1 MNQELSPDPAGE
13 SSAPTNKMILDLRA
27 LIAKNTRRWKL
38 LIVLEALALIVAVP
52 LAFLWIAFAT
62 DNYFHLPMWGRIL
75 VLIAF
80 LGVSGYL
87 IWSLINRW
95 KQLNFT
101 EDQVALAMEKRSG
114 GLENRI
120 INSIQLAREGAR
132 AAGFSQTVV
141 EENFNR
147 LQKIEVQQAAQMKP
161 AVVRISVAGGI
172 VLIGVGFYIAQPKY
186 FSNAFQRIF
195 VPLKNIDP
203 IYRTIVM
210 VEPGNI
216 TARVGTDVPIKMSF
230 KGKVPEEIRIVQIR
244 KSGRVT
250 ETVKIDPTKDTAF
263 YTFKNVDQKIGY
275 IVIGGDYT
283 TERYDISVPTPAQI
297 NAMVVEY
304 DYPAYTKLPR
314 ASINTGV
321 GDLEALIGTQAK
333 VTFTLDQPADSAYI
347 LLQTAGLSSANTA
360 SKAAS
365 AATGAD
371 AAENAEAA
379 KPAVASDGI
388 KRLQLKKISPTQYEG
403 NFEFKDILAYQIE
416 TVNPG
421 SDPFRSSRYAIKIK
435 PDEFPLVD
443 LTGIAKTLDILPDTV
458 LNTKIIA
465 SDDLGLARVGV
476 FYRKVNQSRLESAP
490 TDAAN
495 ATADAASRDE
505 GWLPIQTWETPDGRK
520 KYEADYKLAIQSLG
534 LTEGERIEIV
544 VRAQDGDPAKANTWA
559 AGDTFALMVG
569 GDGASYQ
576 LVYEQILRSE
586 KQIKELIDNERKS
599 MQATSTWI
607 NKVDTETSIRW
618 DDEKVRADLVTSTR
632 AMAKKQD
639 EVRTQAG
646 QVARGIIDQAAGPKM
661 SVAIIADTEM
671 VQTIRVLEAVAQR
684 DHGQAIRAALADAR
698 NVQERTLKGL
708 DGVLSDYIKFRQDWE
723 KNNMTAFVKM
733 IGEREMLLK
742 EESLVNKNPDAS
754 KSADL
759 VQKSARTRQLKVLEL
774 SGLAQSAFADLAIRM
789 APIEN
794 DPEAEILKMLAGS
807 FTVASKELAEP
818 ALKSSMQQAADLV
831 GSGKFTEAA
840 PQQEQAALK
849 LLKIYTDL
857 KAVQDAVALK
867 RTEIA
872 KKEES
877 NAKEQEKIKELQSGN
892 TEDLLNGDKDVKLD
906 DTTTMADAGAMGEKG
921 KGKLGESVLYDFD
934 KAATDGILNPGKS
947 DKRQELDML
956 SLSDKPGGDMSFP
969 NSSDKKANAVTPQ
982 IQEKF
987 DDLMGPLIDAADLVR
1002 EDFESYRTQYGGV
1015 NAEAGD
1021 VGMQGGDLSSTS
1033 ATAATGNQKQP
1044 PNNFGGASRSGR
1056 TGARAFGQNVDDVTK
1071 NEKGRDKAQ
1080 DGDENSPRTAGS
1092 MKEGPGEPDS
1102 DVSAAYG
1109 GKHIDSK
1116 DTVFSQRDSA
1126 KFKKEAIDTM
1136 GDPQDKRKIVERM
1149 DPNAQK
1155 FTKDM
1160 LDKMYDTNSKT
1171 EQVIERVKT
1180 IKKELNNLYLPTEEL
1195 DKLAKE
1201 LEINLDRMKE
1211 NPDPELFRMQA
1222 DALSRLVS
1230 LARVLDQAQSSFQPS
1245 IPRAQKVRGRVLD
1258 EPAWQVIPGYEDAV
1272 KKYYESLSEAR

>member
-1 MNQELSPDPAGE
+1 MTQALTPNPSGDSGGP
-13 SSAPTNKMILDLRA
+13 SNKMIESLRA
-27 LIAKNTRRWKL
+27 LISKNTRRWKM
-38 LIVLEALALIVAVP
+38 LIVLEALGLIVSVP
-52 LAFLWIAFAT
+52 LAYLWIAFVA

-75 VLIAF
+75 VLMVF
-80 LGVSGYL
+80 VGVGGYL
-87 IWSLINRW
+87 IWSLVKRW

-114 GLENRI
+114 GLENRL

-141 EENFNR
+141 EENYNR

-161 AVVRISVAGGI
+161 AVVRIAVAGCI
-172 VLIGVGFYIAQPKY
+172 VLVGVGFYVAQPQY
-186 FSNAFQRIF
+186 FSNAFQRVF
-195 VPLKNIDP
+195 MPLKNVDP

-216 TARVGTDVPIKMSF
+216 TTRVGTDVPIKMSF
-230 KGKVPEEIRIVQIR
+230 KGKTPEEVRIVQIR

-250 ETVKIDPTKDTAF
+250 ETVKVDPTKDTAYF
-263 YTFKNVDQKIGY
+263 TFKNVDQKIGY

-297 NAMVVEY
+297 NAMTVVY
-304 DYPAYTKLPR
+304 DYPAYSKLTK
-314 ASINTGV
+314 ATINTGV
-321 GDLEALIGTQAK
+321 GDLEALIGTRAT
-333 VTFTLDQPADSAYI
+333 VTFTLDQPAESASI
-347 LLQTAGLSSANTA
+347 LLQTSGLGSANNA

-365 AATGAD
+365 AASGAD
-371 AAENAEAA
+371 GGEAGESPKSAAG
-379 KPAVASDGI
+379 DGI
-388 KRLQLKKISPTQYEG
+388 KRVALKKLSPTQYEG
-403 NFEFKDILAYQIE
+403 SFEFRDVLAYQIE

-421 SDPFRSSRYAIKIK
+421 SDPFRSSRYGIKVK
-435 PDEFPLVD
+435 PDEFPIVD
-443 LTGIAKTLDILPDTV
+443 LGGMAKQLDILPDTV
-458 LNTKIIA
+458 ISTKVTA
-465 SDDLGLARVGV
+465 TDDLGLARVGV
-476 FYRKVNQSRLESAP
+476 FYRKVNQAKLESAVS
-490 TDAAN
+490 DEKG
-495 ATADAASRDE
+495 DASRDE
-505 GWLPIQTWETPDGRK
+505 GWLPVQTWETPDGK
-520 KYEADYKLAIQSLG
+520 KKFEMDYKVSIQSLG
-534 LTEGERIEIV
+534 LTEGERIELV
-544 VRAQDGDPAKANTWA
+544 VRAQDGDPAKAGQWA
-559 AGDTFALMVG
+559 LGDTYALMVG

-586 KQIKELIDNERKS
+586 KQIKELIDAERKT
-599 MQATSTWI
+599 MAATTAWI
-607 NKVDTETSIRW
+607 SKVDTETNIRW
-618 DDEKVRADLVTSTR
+618 DDEKVRADLVTQTR
-632 AMAKKQD
+632 AMAKQQD

-646 QVARGIIDQAAGPKM
+646 QVARGVIDQAPGPKM
-661 SVAIIADTEM
+661 SIGVIADTEM
-671 VQTIRVLEAVAQR
+671 VQSIRVLEAVAQR

-698 NVQERTLKGL
+698 NVQERTIKGL
-708 DGVLSDYIKFRQDWE
+708 DGVLSEYTKFRYEWE

-742 EESLVNKNPDAS
+742 EESLVNKTPDPS
-754 KSADL
+754 KSVDL
-759 VQKSARTRQLKVLEL
+759 VQKSARSRQLKVLEL
-774 SGLAQSAFADLAIRM
+774 AGLAQTAFGEMATRM
-789 APIEN
+789 APVDN
-794 DPEAEILKMLAGS
+794 DPEAEVLKMLSDS
-807 FTVASKELAEP
+807 FTVAAKDLGDAG
-818 ALKSSMQQAADLV
+818 LKTAMQQAADAA
-831 GSGKFTEAA
+831 GSGKFAEAA
-840 PQQEQAALK
+840 PKQEEAALK

-892 TEDLLNGDKDVKLD
+892 TDDLLNGDKDLKLQD
-906 DTTTMADAGAMGEKG
+906 SVTMGETGDNEKG
-921 KGKLGESVLYDFD
+921 KAKLGESVLYDFD
-934 KAATDGILNPGKS
+934 KAATDGLLNPGKQ

-956 SLSDKPGGDMSFP
+956 SLSDKAGGDMSFP
-969 NSSDKKANAVTPQ
+969 NSSDKKANSVTPQ

-1056 TGARAFGQNVDDVTK
+1056 TGARAFGNNVDDVTK

-1080 DGDENSPRTAGS
+1080 DGDENSPRQAGS
-1092 MKEGPGEPDS
+1092 MKEGPGEPDQ
-1102 DVSAAYG
+1102 DASAAYG

-1116 DTVFSQRDSA
+1116 DTTFSQRDSA

-1136 GDPQDKRKIVERM
+1136 GDPQEKRKIVERM

-1160 LDKMYDTNSKT
+1160 LDKLYDTKGKT

-1201 LEINLDRMKE
+1201 LEINLDRMKD

-1245 IPRAQKVRGRVLD
+1245 LPRSQKVRGRVLD

>member
-1 MNQELSPDPAGE
+1 MTQALTPNPSGE
-13 SSAPTNKMILDLRA
+13 PGGPTNKMIDSLRA
-27 LIAKNTRRWKL
+27 LIAKNTRRWKM
-38 LIVLEALALIVAVP
+38 LIVLEALGLIVSVP
-52 LAFLWIAFAT
+52 LAYLWVAFLA
-62 DNYFHLPMWGRIL
+62 DNYFHLPMWGRIFIL
-75 VLIAF
+75 LFFVGGA
-80 LGVSGYL
+80 GYM
-87 IWSLINRW
+87 IWSLIKRW
-95 KQLNFT
+95 KQLHFT

-141 EENFNR
+141 EENYNK
-147 LQKIEVQQAAQMKP
+147 LQQIEVQQAAQMKP
-161 AVVRISVAGGI
+161 AVVRIAVAGCI
-172 VLIGVGFYIAQPKY
+172 VLVGVGFYVAQPQY
-186 FSNAFQRIF
+186 FSNAFQRIMM
-195 VPLKNIDP
+195 PLKNVDP

-216 TARVGTDVPIKMSF
+216 TTRVGTDVPIKMTF
-230 KGKVPEEIRIVQIR
+230 KGKTPDEVRIVQIR

-250 ETVKIDPTKDTAF
+250 ETVKVDPAKDSAY

-275 IVIGGDYT
+275 VVIGGDYT

-297 NAMVVEY
+297 NAMTVEY
-304 DYPAYTKLPR
+304 DYPAYSKLTKQV
-314 ASINTGV
+314 INTGV

-333 VTFTLDQPADSAYI
+333 VTFTLDQPAESAYI
-347 LLQTAGLSSANTA
+347 LLQTVGVNSANNSSKSTA
-360 SKAAS
+360 QV
-365 AATGAD
+365 TGAD
-371 AAENAEAA
+371 AGEAGEA
-379 KPAVASDGI
+379 PKPAVASDGI
-388 KRLQLKKISPTQYEG
+388 KRLQLKKLSPTQYEG
-403 NFEFKDILAYQIE
+403 TFEFRDVLAYQIE

-421 SDPFRSSRYAIKIK
+421 SDPFRSSRYGIKIK
-435 PDEFPLVD
+435 PDEFPIVD
-443 LTGIAKTLDILPDTV
+443 LGGLSKQLDILPDTV
-458 LNTKIIA
+458 ISTKVTA
-465 SDDLGLARVGV
+465 TDDLGLARVGV
-476 FYRKVNQSRLESAP
+476 FYRKVNQQKLDAP
-490 TDAAN
+490 QGDEN
-495 ATADAASRDE
+495 GASRDE
-505 GWLPIQTWETPDGRK
+505 GWLPIQTWETADGRK
-520 KYEADYKLAIQSLG
+520 KFDMDYKLSIQSLG
-534 LTEGERIEIV
+534 LTEGERIEVV
-544 VRAQDGDPAKANTWA
+544 VRAQDGDPAKSGNWA
-559 AGDTFALMVG
+559 LGDTFALMVG

-586 KQIKELIDNERKS
+586 KQIKELMEAERKA
-599 MQATSTWI
+599 MQATTAWI
-607 NKVDTETSIRW
+607 NKVDTETNIRW
-618 DDEKVRADLVTSTR
+618 DDEKVRADLVTQTR
-632 AMAKKQD
+632 AMAKQQD
-639 EVRTQAG
+639 LVRTQAG
-646 QVARGIIDQAAGPKM
+646 QVARGVIDQAPGPKL
-661 SVAIIADTEM
+661 SIAVIADTEM
-671 VQTIRVLEAVAQR
+671 VQSIRVLEAVAQR

-708 DGVLSDYIKFRQDWE
+708 DNALADYTKFRYEWE

-742 EESLVNKNPDAS
+742 EESLANKTPDPS
-754 KSADL
+754 KSVDL
-759 VQKSARTRQLKVLEL
+759 VQKSARGRQLKVLEL
-774 SGLAQSAFADLAIRM
+774 AGLAQVAFGEMATRM
-789 APIEN
+789 TPVDN
-794 DPEAEILKMLAGS
+794 DPEAEVLKMLSGS
-807 FTVASKELAEP
+807 FTVASKELNDAG
-818 ALKSSMQQAADLV
+818 LKGVMQQAADLA
-831 GSGKFTEAA
+831 GTGKFAEAA
-840 PQQEQAALK
+840 PKQEEAALK

-877 NAKEQEKIKELQSGN
+877 NAKEQEKIKELQSGG
-892 TEDLLNGDKDVKLD
+892 TEDLLNGDKALKLQD
-906 DTTTMADAGAMGEKG
+906 SVTMGETGDNGEKG

-969 NSSDKKANAVTPQ
+969 NSSDKQANAVTPQ

-987 DDLMGPLIDAADLVR
+987 DDLMGPLIDAADLIR

-1021 VGMQGGDLSSTS
+1021 VSMQGGDLSSTS

-1071 NEKGRDKAQ
+1071 NDKGRDKAQ

-1092 MKEGPGEPDS
+1092 MKEGPGEPDQ
-1102 DVSAAYG
+1102 DASAAYG

-1116 DTVFSQRDSA
+1116 DTTFSQRDSA

-1136 GDPQDKRKIVERM
+1136 GEAQDKRKIVERM

-1155 FTKDM
+1155 FTKEM
-1160 LDKMYDTNSKT
+1160 LDKMYDLNNKT
-1171 EQVIERVKT
+1171 KEQVIERVKT

-1201 LEINLDRMKE
+1201 LEINLDRMQG

-1245 IPRAQKVRGRVLD
+1245 IPRSQKVRGRVLD

>member
-1 MNQELSPDPAGE
+1 MNQELSPNPAGE
-13 SSAPTNKMILDLRA
+13 SAAPSNKMIENLRA
-27 LIAKNTRRWKL
+27 LIAKNTRRWKM
-38 LIVLEALALIVAVP
+38 LIVLEALALIIAVP

-75 VLIAF
+75 VLLAF
-80 LGVSGYL
+80 VGVSGYL
-87 IWSLINRW
+87 IWSLIKRW

-114 GLENRI
+114 GLENRL

-161 AVVRISVAGGI
+161 AVIRVAVAGGI
-172 VLIGVGFYIAQPKY
+172 VLVGVGFYLAQPQY
-186 FSNAFQRIF
+186 FSNAFQRIMM
-195 VPLKNIDP
+195 PLKNVDP

-216 TARVGTDVPIKMSF
+216 TTRIGTDVPIKMSF
-230 KGKVPEEIRIVQIR
+230 KGKTPDEVRIVQIR

-250 ETVKIDPTKDTAF
+250 ETVKVDPTKDTAF

-275 IVIGGDYT
+275 IIIGGDYT

-304 DYPAYTKLPR
+304 DYPAYSKLPK
-314 ASINTGV
+314 ANINTGV

-333 VTFTLDQPADSAYI
+333 VTFTLDQPAESAYI

-365 AATGAD
+365 AASGND
-371 AAENAEAA
+371 APAEAA

-388 KRLQLKKISPTQYEG
+388 KRLQLKKISPTQYQG
-403 NFEFKDILAYQIE
+403 TFEFRDILAYQIE

-421 SDPFRSSRYAIKIK
+421 SDPFRSSRYGIKIK
-435 PDEFPLVD
+435 PDDFPLVD
-443 LTGIAKTLDILPDTV
+443 LTGIPKTLDILPDTV
-458 LNTKIIA
+458 LNTKITA
-465 SDDLGLARVGV
+465 TDDLGLARVGV
-476 FYRKVNQSRLESAP
+476 FYRKVNQAKLDTAP
-490 TDAAN
+490 APDASGN
-495 ATADAASRDE
+495 DASASRDE

-520 KYEADYKLAIQSLG
+520 KYEADYKLSIQSLG
-534 LTEGERIEIV
+534 LTEGERIEVV
-544 VRAQDGDPAKANTWA
+544 VRAQDGDPAKTGSWA

-586 KQIKELIDNERKS
+586 AQIKELIDNERKA

-607 NKVDTETSIRW
+607 QKVDTETSIRW
-618 DDEKVRADLVTSTR
+618 DDEKVRADLSTSTR

-646 QVARGIIDQAAGPKM
+646 QVARSIIDQAQGPKM

-671 VQTIRVLEAVAQR
+671 VATIRVLEAVAQR

-708 DGVLSDYIKFRQDWE
+708 DGVLTDYVKFRQDWE

-742 EESLVNKNPDAS
+742 EESLVNKTPDAS
-754 KSADL
+754 KSLDL

-774 SGLAQSAFADLAIRM
+774 SGLAQTAFADLAIRM
-789 APIEN
+789 APVEG

-807 FTVASKELAEP
+807 FTVAAKDLADP
-818 ALKSSMQQAADLV
+818 ALKTAMQQAADLA
-831 GSGKFTEAA
+831 GSGKFADAA
-840 PQQEQAALK
+840 PKQEEAALK
-849 LLKIYTDL
+849 LLKVYTDL

-892 TEDLLNGDKDVKLD
+892 TEDLLNGGKDLKID
-906 DTTTMADAGAMGEKG
+906 DSVTMGDAGAQGDKG

-934 KAATDGILNPGKS
+934 KAATDGILNPGKQ

-1136 GDPQDKRKIVERM
+1136 GDPQEKRKIVERM

-1160 LDKMYDTNSKT
+1160 LDKMYDANGKT
-1171 EQVIERVKT
+1171 EQIIERVKT